1 MEAPKSSGPI
11 FTEDDCLNLYYLNE
25 LYGKIAETVSSRMRQ
40 AYQIDAIITSG
51 VWGGTYLIADPF
63 GKSLR
68 RIWRLYCIVNLP
80 QNGPLD
86 KHENME
92 KLVSVY
98 VKTFAEAFAP
108 HGLSLDLKMWG
119 GRLPHSNKVRPTI
132 TMHLEDANRRINWL
146 RPIIVWNQAGW
157 EQSIIYD
164 SVRLV
169 KELKDN
175 LNLEKGPVLTD
186 PKTIKYLLQ
195 DVIITYRTLE
205 KAHSPEFLEHAEPLI
220 MEMTQTFLE
229 GLFDP
234 LQIRDLYHKILENAL
249 VYGYEQTLAD
259 HYSKYGLDVAQVQD
273 WPVEKINWVPD
284 ELQAKLIPPIKN
296 IFATFKSNLD
306 STPHPP
312 AG

>member
-1 MEAPKSSGPI
+1 MEAPQASGPV
-11 FTEDDCLNLYYLNE
+11 FTEDDCINLYYLNE
-25 LYGKIAETVSSRMRQ
+25 LYGNVAACVASRMRQ
-40 AYQIDAIITSG
+40 IHNIDVPISSG
-51 VWGGTYLIADPF
+51 IWGGTYLIADPF

-68 RIWRLYCIVNLP
+68 RIWRFYCIVNLP
-80 QNGPLD
+80 QNSPLD

-92 KLVSVY
+92 KLVTVY
-98 VKTFAEAFAP
+98 FKTFAEAFLP
-108 HGLSLDLKMWG
+108 LGLALDLKMWG
-119 GRLPHSNKVRPTI
+119 GRLPHSNKTRPTI
-132 TMHLEDANRRINWL
+132 TMHLEDANRKINWL

-169 KELKDN
+169 KELKDS
-175 LNLEKGPVLTD
+175 LNMERGPVLTD

-205 KAHSPEFLEHAEPLI
+205 KAHSPEFLEHAKPIIADL
-220 MEMTQTFLE
+220 TQTFLE

-259 HYSKYGLDVAQVQD
+259 YYSKYGLDVAQVQD
-273 WPVEKINWVPD
+273 WPEEKINWVPD
-284 ELQAKLIPPIKN
+284 ELQAKLIPPIQD

-306 STPHPP
+306 PTPQTQ

>member
-1 MEAPKSSGPI
+1 METPKSSGPI
-11 FTEDDCLNLYYLNE
+11 FTEDDCVNLYYLNE
-25 LYGKIAETVSSRMRQ
+25 LYGKIAKTVSSRMLQ
-40 AYQIDAIITSG
+40 IYKIDAHITSG

-80 QNGPLD
+80 QNTPLD

-119 GRLPHSNKVRPTI
+119 GRLPHSNKARPTI
-132 TMHLEDANRRINWL
+132 TMHLEDSNRKINWL
-146 RPIIVWNQAGW
+146 RPIIVWNQAEW

-169 KELKDN
+169 KELKDS
-175 LNLEKGPVLTD
+175 LNLDKGPVLTD

-195 DVIITYRTLE
+195 DVVITYRTLE
-205 KAHSPEFLEHAEPLI
+205 KAHSPDFLEHAEPLI

-259 HYSKYGLDVAQVQD
+259 HYSKYGLDVTQVEG

-284 ELQAKLIPPIKN
+284 ELQAKLIPPIQK

-306 STPHPP
+306 STPHPQ

>member
-25 LYGKIAETVSSRMRQ
+25 LYGTIAEIVSSRMRQ
-40 AYQIDAIITSG
+40 AYQIDAVITSG

-119 GRLPHSNKVRPTI
+119 GRLPYSNKVRPTI

-284 ELQAKLIPPIKN
+284 ELQAKLIPPIQN

>member
-1 MEAPKSSGPI
+1 M
-11 FTEDDCLNLYYLNE
+11 NQVH
-25 LYGKIAETVSSRMRQ
+25 KIEVP
-40 AYQIDAIITSG
+40 ITSG
-51 VWGGTYLIADPF
+51 IWGGTYLIADPT

-68 RIWRLYCIVNLP
+68 RIWRLYCIINLP
-80 QNGPLD
+80 QNSPLD
-86 KHENME
+86 NHENME

-98 VKTFAEAFAP
+98 FKTFVEAFAP

-119 GRLPHSNKVRPTI
+119 GRLPHSNKARPTI
-132 TMHLEDANRRINWL
+132 TMHLEDANRKINWL
-146 RPIIVWNQAGW
+146 RPIIVWNQSGW

-169 KELKDN
+169 KELKDS
-175 LNLEKGPVLTD
+175 LDLEKGPVLTD

-220 MEMTQTFLE
+220 AEMTQTFLE

-284 ELQAKLIPPIKN
+284 ELQAKLIPPIQN

-306 STPHPP
+306 PTPHPQ

>member
-1 MEAPKSSGPI
+1 MEAPKASGPI
-11 FTEDDCLNLYYLNE
+11 FTEDDCLNLYYLNNF
-25 LYGKIAETVSSRMRQ
+25 YGKIAGCVASRMRELHN
-40 AYQIDAIITSG
+40 IDVPITSG

-80 QNGPLD
+80 QNSPLD

-92 KLVSVY
+92 KLVTVY
-98 VKTFAEAFAP
+98 FKTFAEAFTP
-108 HGLSLDLKMWG
+108 HGLALDLKMWG
-119 GRLPHSNKVRPTI
+119 GRLPHSNKIRPTI
-132 TMHLEDANRRINWL
+132 TMHLEDANRKINWL

-169 KELKDN
+169 KELKDS
-175 LNLEKGPVLTD
+175 LDLEKGPVLTD

-205 KAHSPEFLEHAEPLI
+205 KAHSLDFLEHAEPIIAEL
-220 MEMTQTFLE
+220 TQTFLE

-234 LQIRDLYHKILENAL
+234 LQIRDLYHKILESAL
-249 VYGYEQTLAD
+249 VYGYEQTLAEY
-259 HYSKYGLDVAQVQD
+259 YSKYGLDVTQVQD

-284 ELQAKLIPPIKN
+284 ELQAKLIPPIQD

-306 STPHPP
+306 PSPQPQV
-312 AG
+312 G

>member
-1 MEAPKSSGPI
+1 MDAPKASGPV
-11 FTEDDCLNLYYLNE
+11 FTEDDCINLYYLNE
-25 LYGKIAETVSSRMRQ
+25 LYGKVAVSVASRMRQ
-40 AYQIDAIITSG
+40 IHNIDVPITSG
-51 VWGGTYLIADPF
+51 IWGGTYLIADPF

-68 RIWRLYCIVNLP
+68 RIWRFYCIVNLP
-80 QNGPLD
+80 QNSPLD

-92 KLVSVY
+92 KLVAVY
-98 VKTFAEAFAP
+98 FKTLAEAFVP
-108 HGLSLDLKMWG
+108 YGLALDLKMWG
-119 GRLPHSNKVRPTI
+119 GRLPHSNKTRPTI
-132 TMHLEDANRRINWL
+132 TMHLEDANRKINWL
-146 RPIIVWNQAGW
+146 RPIIVWNQSGW

-169 KELKDN
+169 KELKDS
-175 LNLEKGPVLTD
+175 LNLDRGPVLTD

-220 MEMTQTFLE
+220 AEMTQTFLE

-249 VYGYEQTLAD
+249 VYGYEQTLAE

-284 ELQAKLIPPIKN
+284 ELQKKLIPPIQN
-296 IFATFKSNLD
+296 IFNTFKSNLD
-306 STPHPP
+306 PTPQPQVK
-312 AG
+312 

>member
-1 MEAPKSSGPI
+1 MDAPKASGPV
-11 FTEDDCLNLYYLNE
+11 FTEDDCINLYYLNE
-25 LYGKIAETVSSRMRQ
+25 LYGNVAVSVSSRMRQ
-40 AYQIDAIITSG
+40 IHNIDVPITSG
-51 VWGGTYLIADPF
+51 IWGGTYLIADPF

-68 RIWRLYCIVNLP
+68 RIWRFYCIVNLP
-80 QNGPLD
+80 QNSPLD
-86 KHENME
+86 KHENLE

-98 VKTFAEAFAP
+98 FKTFAEAFLP
-108 HGLSLDLKMWG
+108 CGLVLDLKMWG
-119 GRLPHSNKVRPTI
+119 GRLPHSNKKRPTI
-132 TMHLEDANRRINWL
+132 TMHLEDANRKINWL

-169 KELKDN
+169 KELKDS
-175 LNLEKGPVLTD
+175 LDIERGPVLTD

-195 DVIITYRTLE
+195 DVIITYRTLQ
-205 KAHSPEFLEHAEPLI
+205 KAHSPEFLAHAEPLI
-220 MEMTQTFLE
+220 ADMTQTFLE

-249 VYGYEQTLAD
+249 VYGYEQTLAAY
-259 HYSKYGLDVAQVQD
+259 YSKYGLDVTQVQD
-273 WPVEKINWVPD
+273 WPVEKINWVPE
-284 ELQAKLIPPIKN
+284 ELQEKVIPPIQE

-306 STPHPP
+306 ATPQPQ

>member
-1 MEAPKSSGPI
+1 MDVPKVSGPV
-11 FTEDDCLNLYYLNE
+11 FTEDDCINLYYLNE
-25 LYGKIAETVSSRMRQ
+25 LYGNVAVSVSSRMRQ
-40 AYQIDAIITSG
+40 IHNIDVPITSG
-51 VWGGTYLIADPF
+51 IWGGTYLIADPF

-68 RIWRLYCIVNLP
+68 RIWRFYCIVNLP
-80 QNGPLD
+80 QNSPLD
-86 KHENME
+86 EHENLE

-98 VKTFAEAFAP
+98 FKTFAEAFLP
-108 HGLSLDLKMWG
+108 YGLALDLKMWG
-119 GRLPHSNKVRPTI
+119 GRLPHSNKKRPTI
-132 TMHLEDANRRINWL
+132 TMHLEDANRKINWL

-169 KELKDN
+169 KELKDS
-175 LNLEKGPVLTD
+175 LDTERGPVLTD

-205 KAHSPEFLEHAEPLI
+205 KAHSPDFLEHAEPLI
-220 MEMTQTFLE
+220 ADMTQTFLE

-249 VYGYEQTLAD
+249 VHGYEQTLAT
-259 HYSKYGLDVAQVQD
+259 YFSKYGLDVAQVQD

-284 ELQAKLIPPIKN
+284 ELQAKLIPPIQD
-296 IFATFKSNLD
+296 IFATFKSNL
-306 STPHPP
+306 HPSP
-312 AG
+312 QPQAE

>member
-1 MEAPKSSGPI
+1 METPKSSGPI
-11 FTEDDCLNLYYLNE
+11 FTEDDCVNLYYLNE
-25 LYGKIAETVSSRMRQ
+25 LYGKIAKTVSSRMLQ
-40 AYQIDAIITSG
+40 IYKIDAHITSG

-80 QNGPLD
+80 QNTPLD

-119 GRLPHSNKVRPTI
+119 GRLPHSNKARPTI
-132 TMHLEDANRRINWL
+132 TMHLEDSNRKINWL
-146 RPIIVWNQAGW
+146 RPIIVWNQAEW

-169 KELKDN
+169 KELKDS
-175 LNLEKGPVLTD
+175 LNLDKGPVLTD

-205 KAHSPEFLEHAEPLI
+205 KAHSPDFLEHAEPLI

-234 LQIRDLYHKILENAL
+234 LQIRDLYHKTLENAL

-259 HYSKYGLDVAQVQD
+259 HYSKYGLDVTQVEG

-284 ELQAKLIPPIKN
+284 ELQAKLIPPIQK

-306 STPHPP
+306 STPHPQ